1 MTNDAIGHRGVDGVC
16 SAEEFDPVAYI
27 NAPRWQKVSL
37 GLDRIEELLC
47 GLGSPQKNLKF
58 VHVAGT
64 NGKGST
70 CSYIASVF
78 QEAGYKVGL
87 FTSPYLICFEERIRI
102 NGENISFAD
111 LDRVTRQVRRV
122 AESMDEHPTEF
133 ELMTAVAF
141 LHFAQQ
147 GCDIVV
153 AEVGLGGR
161 LDSTNVIEWP
171 EVCVITRIGIDH
183 VAVLGDTLSQI
194 AGEKAGIIKRGSSVV
209 SWPQDQEAQGV
220 IEAVSSEQGAF
231 LGTVSLDSLQVLP
244 VERLSDGGMMR
255 PFMYSGVCYATRL
268 LGSYQPANAVV
279 AIEACRVLAEKGWRI
294 SESDI
299 AAGISK
305 AQWPGRFQVVATS
318 PDFVVDGGH
327 NAQGARALADSL
339 KDVFPGKKAVF
350 VVGILADK
358 EHGTM
363 LKEVLPLAEAVVAL
377 TPPNPRAL
385 PADELVLEVSR
396 ICPDVPAEAAD
407 CIPSAI
413 ARARVLAGEGGL
425 VVAFGSLYSI
435 GDVMAAL

>member
-1 MTNDAIGHRGVDGVC
+1 MNEAMERQDANVVNPSDD
-16 SAEEFDPVAYI
+16 FDAVAYI

-37 GLDRIEELLC
+37 GLDRIEELLR
-47 GLGSPQKNLKF
+47 GLGSPHKNLKF

-70 CSYIASVF
+70 CSYVASVLE
-78 QEAGYKVGL
+78 QAGYKVGL
-87 FTSPYLICFEERIRI
+87 FTSPYLICFEERIRV
-102 NGENISFAD
+102 NGENISSAD
-111 LDRVTRQVRRV
+111 LDRVTRRVRRV

-183 VAVLGDTLSQI
+183 VAVLGDTLAQI
-194 AGEKAGIIKRGSSVV
+194 AGEKAGIIKGGASVV
-209 SWPQDQEAQGV
+209 SWPQEQEAQEV
-220 IEAVSSEQGAF
+220 IEEISDEKGAF
-231 LGTVSLDSLQVLP
+231 LTTVSLDTLQVLP
-244 VERLSDGGMMR
+244 VERLSGGGMIR
-255 PFMYSGVCYATRL
+255 PFMYDGVCYATRL

-279 AIEACRVLAEKGWRI
+279 AIEACRVLAKKGWHV

-299 AAGISK
+299 ASGIAK
-305 AQWPGRFQVVATS
+305 TEWPGRFQVVASS

-339 KDVFPGKKAVF
+339 KDVFPGRKAVF

-358 EHGTM
+358 EHETM
-363 LKEVLPLAEAVVAL
+363 LTEVLPLAQAVVAL

-385 PADELVLEVSR
+385 PADELVLEINR
-396 ICPDVPAEAAD
+396 IRPDVAAEVANS
-407 CIPSAI
+407 IPDAI
-413 ARARVLAGEGGL
+413 GRARDIATESGL

-435 GDVMAAL
+435 GDVMSAL